1 MDHLLYG
8 QTTIGKLIVLTLE
21 KALLLNQRDFFV
33 LLQIFKKWSILYV
46 NSLFLYY

>member
-21 KALLLNQRDFFV
+21 KALLLNQRDFF
-33 LLQIFKKWSILYV
+33 
-46 NSLFLYY
+46 LFYYRFLKSGLFRM